1 MIPLL
6 CREYLLQQIVLL
18 IGVAGT
24 VVAAVG
30 IVGLVLVVGNNLVG
44 RMGVGIRMGIGL
56 VGMEGG
62 SRGNR
67 FGFECCSLLE

>member
-1 MIPLL
+1 
-6 CREYLLQQIVLL
+6 
-18 IGVAGT
+18 
-24 VVAAVG
+24 
-30 IVGLVLVVGNNLVG
+30 VG

>member
-1 MIPLL
+1 MQGALAATDCFADRGCWYCG
-6 CREYLLQQIVLL
+6 CRCGYC
-18 IGVAGT
+18 
-24 VVAAVG
+24 
-30 IVGLVLVVGNNLVG
+30 GLVLVVGNNLVG
-44 RMGVGIRMGIGL
+44 RMGVGIGL